1 MAPQKGLMSSK
12 NFILKK
18 EKVSNREGAGTPRK
32 WLKKRLNFRHE
43 MLYLQDDELLDDFEP
58 RLFQCSNATGAFCVN
73 EITDFVQ
80 VRNSAT
86 FYQDENKYD
95 KSGFPSL
102 KCLKR
107 DGNFAVFNGLSHECI
122 MFYLQNRI
130 LFYPLLPHP
139 HPHLSPVSKMQFCFI
154 LKQNA
159 ILPSPPP
166 PPKLHFG
173 IKLTKFDANFFCKS
187 HRGFAS
193 QRSFLQKTNKRLST
207 CFTG

>member
-1 MAPQKGLMSSK
+1 MFQRYWCFLRQR
-12 NFILKK
+12 NH
-18 EKVSNREGAGTPRK
+18 
-32 WLKKRLNFRHE
+32 RLC
-43 MLYLQDDELLDDFEP
+43 P
-58 RLFQCSNATGAFCVN
+58 G
-73 EITDFVQ
+73 
-80 VRNSAT
+80 RNSAT
-86 FYQDENKYD
+86 FYQDENKD
-95 KSGFPSL
+95 DESGCLSL

-122 MFYLQNRI
+122 MFYPPRQNFI
-130 LFYPLLPHP
+130 LPTTTPPPPL
-139 HPHLSPVSKMQFCFI
+139 VSKFCFI

-173 IKLTKFDANFFCKS
+173 IKLTKFDAKFFCKS
-187 HRGFAS
+187 LRGFAS